1 MRSIQRKVL
10 VAMLAVGVLASC
22 QDAADPTSNDFTGA
36 PLSSRVDDSDL
47 VSGEPVP
54 LKVPNAEDAWAWG
67 WIDAG
72 GGKIRLQGHEL
83 LVPNGAVSERTLFV
97 IRERAGDYLVV
108 DLLAFRDDGV
118 WTPVTTFPRPVK
130 IKLSYKGLAINNPKR
145 LAVLYL
151 PEDEISGVREILPT
165 AVSELAE
172 NMTSK
177 LDHFSTYAAG
187 IN

>member
-1 MRSIQRKVL
+1 MRSSQRKVL
-10 VAMLAVGVLASC
+10 VAMLAVGIVASC
-22 QDAADPTSNDFTGA
+22 QDSAGPTANDFSGA
-36 PLSSRVDDSDL
+36 PLAARIDDSNL

-54 LKVPNAEDAWAWG
+54 LRVPNEEDAWAWG
-67 WIDAG
+67 FVDG
-72 GGKIRLQGHEL
+72 SGGKIRLEGHEL

-97 IRERAGDYLVV
+97 IRERAGEYLVV

-118 WTPVTTFPRPVK
+118 WTPVTTFPKPVK

-151 PEDEISGVREILPT
+151 PEDSISGAKQVLPT

-172 NMTSK
+172 NITSK
-177 LDHFSTYAAG
+177 LDHFSSYAAG